1 MQTTLLLKPVVETSS
16 RTKMAKVTIE
26 LDQGDLMELLDM
38 LTEINDTLARIE
50 KLLQGER
57 DGESGRDTR
66 KGS

>member
-1 MQTTLLLKPVVETSS
+1 
-16 RTKMAKVTIE
+16 MAKVTIE

-57 DGESGRDTR
+57 DGTSSRDTR
-66 KGS
+66 KNS

>member
-1 MQTTLLLKPVVETSS
+1 
-16 RTKMAKVTIE
+16 MAKVTIE

-57 DGESGRDTR
+57 DGGR
-66 KGS
+66 S

>member
-1 MQTTLLLKPVVETSS
+1 
-16 RTKMAKVTIE
+16 MAKVTIE

-38 LTEINDTLARIE
+38 LTELNDTLARIE

>member
-1 MQTTLLLKPVVETSS
+1 VYFTPDFETSS

-26 LDQGDLMELLDM
+26 LDQGDLMELLDT

-57 DGESGRDTR
+57 DGKSSRDTR
-66 KGS
+66 KKS

>member
-16 RTKMAKVTIE
+16 KAKMAKVTIE

-57 DGESGRDTR
+57 DGESSRDTR

>member
-1 MQTTLLLKPVVETSS
+1 
-16 RTKMAKVTIE
+16 MAKVTIE
-26 LDQGDLMELLDM
+26 LDQGDLMELLDT

-57 DGESGRDTR
+57 DGKSSRDTR